1 MAKAWQDLA
10 CARLPGGDVLT
21 LRSNGSDFE
30 IRCNLFEL
38 MSSKNP
44 VSERALAQA
53 ACKGIASSDPHILI
67 GGLGL
72 GYTVRAVL
80 DQAGPDAR
88 ITVAEL
94 VPEVIEWNRG
104 PLAPLAA
111 RPLDDA
117 RVTVA
122 KDDVAN
128 VIRSHPYGFDA
139 ILMDVDNGPGAV
151 LFPANRFLYTAKGV
165 ALIRK
170 ALRPNG
176 VLGVWAADPSPD
188 FERAVAAFRCERRD
202 VAVPGG
208 PMHTIYLVR
217 TADRNRAPCY
227 G

>member
-1 MAKAWQDLA
+1 MAEAWQDLA
-10 CARLPGGDVLT
+10 CAHLPGGDVLT
-21 LRSNGSDFE
+21 LRGNGSDFE

-53 ACKGIASSDPHILI
+53 ACHRIADDAHVLI
-67 GGLGL
+67 GGLGM

-80 DQAGPDAR
+80 DAVGAGAR
-88 ITVAEL
+88 VTVAEL
-94 VPEVIEWNRG
+94 VAEVIAWNRG
-104 PLAPLAA
+104 PLAGLAG

-122 KDDVAN
+122 NADVAAM
-128 VIRSHPYGFDA
+128 IRDNPCGFDA
-139 ILMDVDNGPGAV
+139 ILLDVDNGPEAV
-151 LFPANRFLYTAKGV
+151 LFPANRFLYTADGV
-165 ALIRK
+165 ALILK

-188 FERAVAAFRCERRD
+188 FERAASGLGCERLD
-202 VAVPGG
+202 VEVPGG
-208 PMHTIYLVR
+208 PMHTIYLVP
-217 TADRNRAPCY
+217 AASD

>member
-1 MAKAWQDLA
+1 MAEAWQDLA
-10 CARLPGGDVLT
+10 CAQLPGGDVLT

-53 ACKGIASSDPHILI
+53 ACKRIASDPHILI

-80 DQAGPDAR
+80 DQVGSGAR

-94 VPEVIEWNRG
+94 VPEVIQWNRG

-117 RVTVA
+117 RVTVCNA
-122 KDDVAN
+122 DVAKI
-128 VIRSHPYGFDA
+128 IRSSPRSFDA
-139 ILMDVDNGPGAV
+139 ILLDVDNGPGAV
-151 LFPANRFLYTAKGV
+151 LFPDNHSLYTAQGV
-165 ALIRK
+165 ALILK
-170 ALRPNG
+170 ALKPNG

-188 FERAVAAFRCERRD
+188 FERAASTFCCERLD

-208 PMHTIYLVR
+208 PLHTIYLVS
-217 TADRNRAPCY
+217 ADSA

>member
-1 MAKAWQDLA
+1 MAEAWQDLA
-10 CARLPGGDVLT
+10 FAQLPGGDVLT
-21 LRSNGSDFE
+21 LRGNGSDFE

-44 VSERALAQA
+44 VSERALAKA
-53 ACKGIASSDPHILI
+53 ACKRTGSAAHILI

-80 DQAGPDAR
+80 DQVGPDAR

-94 VPEVIEWNRG
+94 VPEVIQWNRG
-104 PLAPLAA
+104 PLAPLAN

-122 KDDVAN
+122 NDDVAN
-128 VIRSHPYGFDA
+128 LIRSSPRSFDA
-139 ILMDVDNGPGAV
+139 ILMDVDNGPGTV
-151 LFPANRFLYTAKGV
+151 LFPANRFLYTAEGV
-165 ALIRK
+165 ALVFK
-170 ALRPNG
+170 ALRPGG

-188 FERAVAAFRCERRD
+188 FERAACGLSCERLD
-202 VAVPGG
+202 VAVPAG

-217 TADRNRAPCY
+217 GSKPKA
-227 G
+227 